1 VSTILR
7 GEKLLREMQ
16 RLIGI
21 NAAQGKP
28 LGVLMLGVHGLRK
41 YVVQHGLASGEVLME
56 RILDLVGAALRPGD
70 LVLRIGSADLLVILP
85 EIRDTG
91 HAMLAATRLL
101 RQFENTIEV
110 AGLPALVQ
118 VSIGVAT
125 SPEHGRTG
133 DALYRHAEASLM
145 LARESA
151 DRMAVAPPRTFDV
164 EIEPADLREALH
176 GDQLSIHFQPF
187 LDVASNRLHG
197 VEALARW
204 RHPERGPISPDLF
217 VPMAESTGMIGE
229 LTRWSINAILQHAT
243 RARDA
248 GLHLPVSINL
258 SAGAFAERG
267 VVEHVVGALSLW
279 NVDPADV
286 VIEVTETAIISDLDR
301 GAKMV
306 GKLAAAGIGISIDD
320 FGVGNSSFAYL
331 RDFPATELKIDK
343 SFIKPMTTDDRSS
356 KLVKAMIDFSHNMG
370 VRVVAEGVEDAE
382 TLALLRDLG
391 CDFAQGWE
399 IGRPEPAAD
408 YVEKRLRERA

>member
-1 VSTILR
+1 MSILR
-7 GEKLLREMQ
+7 GETLLRELQ
-16 RLIGI
+16 RRIDA
-21 NAAQGKP
+21 NAAQDKP
-28 LGVLMLGVHGLRK
+28 LGVLLVGIHGLRN
-41 YVVQHGLASGEVLME
+41 YVVLHGLVRGEML
-56 RILDLVGAALRPGD
+56 ISQIIDLVGAALRPGD
-70 LVLRIGSADLLVILP
+70 LVLRIGDADLLVLLP
-85 EIRDTG
+85 DVRDTG
-91 HAMLAATRLL
+91 HAMLAATRLI
-101 RQFENTIEV
+101 RAFEQTIEV
-110 AGLPALVQ
+110 AGVPALVQ
-118 VSIGVAT
+118 ASIGVAT
-125 SPEHGRTG
+125 APEHGRTG
-133 DALYRHAEASLM
+133 DALFRHAVSSLL
-145 LARESA
+145 LARQSA
-151 DRMAVAPPRTFDV
+151 DRMAVAPAVRFDPG
-164 EIEPADLREALH
+164 IEPADLREALAA
-176 GDQLSIHFQPF
+176 DQLSIHFQPF
-187 LDVASNRLHG
+187 LDVVGDRVHG

-204 RHPERGPISPDLF
+204 KHPVRGMVSPDTF
-217 VPMAESTGMIGE
+217 VTMAESTGMIGE